1 MRHID
6 EDTITQAVIA
16 RHAAAADA
24 RLREVV
30 TSLVQHLH
38 GFARDV
44 KLTEAEWAEGTR
56 FLADCGLAAAA
67 GRSEVT
73 LLSDAL
79 GLTALVTAVNQR
91 RPRGCTEAS
100 LPPSIHGEP
109 GRHEQAPGEPLYVC
123 GRVCALDGAP
133 IAGAMARIGPRGGRG
148 AVQRT
153 GADGRFICRTTV
165 AAPQPVAHDGP
176 VGRLLQALGR
186 PPWRPAHLHITIDA
200 PGYEPLAT
208 QLFRQGDPYLDA
220 DAVFGV
226 RSSLIADW
234 VRHAPGPTP
243 DGDASTLPFTTLE
256 FDFVLNATTGDT
268 P

>member
-16 RHAAAADA
+16 RHAAAGDA

-38 GFARDV
+38 AFARDV
-44 KLTEAEWAEGTR
+44 KLTEAEWVEGTG
-56 FLADCGLAAAA
+56 FLADCGRASAA
-67 GRSEVT
+67 GPSEVT

-91 RPRGCTEAS
+91 KPRGCTETS
-100 LPPSIHGEP
+100 VPPPARGAQ
-109 GRHEQAPGEPLYVC
+109 GRRDDEPGEPLYAC
-123 GRVCALDGAP
+123 GRVRALDGSP
-133 IAGAMARIGPRGGRG
+133 IAGAEVCIGPGGG
-148 AVQRT
+148 HHDVQRS
-153 GADGRFICRTTV
+153 GADGSFICKTTV

-200 PGYEPLAT
+200 PGFEPLAT
-208 QLFRQGDPYLDA
+208 QLFRQGDPYLDV

-234 VRHAPGPTP
+234 VHHEPGAAP
-243 DGDASTLPFTTLE
+243 DGKASRVPYFTLD
-256 FDFVLNATTGDT
+256 FDFVLNATTGDK